1 MPPKVRS
8 LGLENKTFHF
18 VHVPLH
24 FVGDRNED
32 VFGDK
37 NNKTLRETLAHRRYA
52 SLAATCAAEYSQHLD
67 SPLGEVLLRL
77 KVSGDAFYQRFLNP
91 YGDLAYSTF
100 SISDPSALGARGV
113 YAYYSNDVLA
123 YIGRCKDSMRKRV
136 NQGYGKI
143 HPKNCFRDGQRTNC
157 HLNAR
162 IAAATSDVTLW
173 LCRMDNREHIEA
185 VERGLIREYAPPWN
199 IQRG

>member
-8 LGLENKTFHF
+8 LRLEDKTFDF

-24 FVGDRNED
+24 FVDRPKPGRFRQQEQQD
-32 VFGDK
+32 SSRDADSSSVHESDRHVRRRVLATPGLAFGRSPSS
-37 NNKTLRETLAHRRYA
+37 TQGLRRCLLPTVSEPVRRPRIF
-52 SLAATCAAEYSQHLD
+52 D
-67 SPLGEVLLRL
+67 
-77 KVSGDAFYQRFLNP
+77 
-91 YGDLAYSTF
+91 F

-143 HPKNCFRDGQRTNC
+143 HPKNCFRDGQATNC

-173 LCRMDNREHIEA
+173 LCQMDNRGDIEA
-185 VERGLIREYAPPWN
+185 AERS
-199 IQRG
+199 